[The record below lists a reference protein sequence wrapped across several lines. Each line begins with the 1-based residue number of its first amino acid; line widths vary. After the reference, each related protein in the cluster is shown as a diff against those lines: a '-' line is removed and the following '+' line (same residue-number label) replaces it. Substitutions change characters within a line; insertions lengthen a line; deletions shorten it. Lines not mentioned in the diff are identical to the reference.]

1 MALDFTPLEES
12 GVTQTEFSRMLGVS
26 RMSIHH
32 WRRGAEPHPL
42 MRRHAQLLLDDLQE
56 AITKRLLPQRLADL
70 PPTRTNME
78 ERWHII
84 HDVLPQ
90 RADPAAG

>member
-12 GVTQTEFSRMLGVS
+12 GITKTEFSRMLGVS
-26 RMSIHH
+26 RMSLHH
-32 WRRGAEPHPL
+32 WHRGAEPHPL
-42 MRRHAQLLLDDLQE
+42 LKHHAQMLLDGIQE
-56 AITKRLLPQRLADL
+56 AISGGLLPQRLTDL

-84 HDVLPQ
+84 HDVLPK
-90 RADPAAG
+90 RCHPAAG